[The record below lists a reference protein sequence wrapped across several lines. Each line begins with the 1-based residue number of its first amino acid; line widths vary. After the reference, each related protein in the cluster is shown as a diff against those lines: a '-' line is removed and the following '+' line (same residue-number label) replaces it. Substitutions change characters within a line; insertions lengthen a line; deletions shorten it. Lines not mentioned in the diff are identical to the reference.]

1 MNAEV
6 GDLVMDLSRA
16 LGTISHIESIE
27 SKKLYFVLWFG
38 GYLQGYS
45 TVHEFKEI
53 DIMRKNIKL
62 FSLTN

>member
-16 LGTISHIESIE
+16 LGTISLIETNE
-27 SKKLYFVLWFG
+27 TWGYHVLWFS
-38 GYLQGYS
+38 GYLQGYT
-45 TVHEFKEI
+45 TVHKLEEAW
-53 DIMRKNIKL
+53 IMRKNIQL